1 MAYSPTNATTN
12 DHEFFSSVFPD
23 PCRRSFS
30 GGGMMRLDFIPGTL
44 CDQRLWSKLVPLLP
58 ADLAASHVPLFK
70 ARTRA
75 QMQALIA
82 ARTAPVAHI
91 VAFSMGAYLALE
103 HALQHP
109 DRVAS
114 LVLIASSARGLRAEE
129 KERRLRSMAA
139 LERHAF
145 AGTSASQLRSFL
157 LPAHL
162 DDPSIAGV
170 IQRMSLDLGKE
181 TMLAQFAASMERS
194 DLVERLQE
202 LRCPV
207 LIVGSQDDAMVRAA
221 DLRAMAE
228 RIRGA
233 QLAIL
238 SESGHMIPLETPE
251 ALRDA
256 LCGFYDGVV
265 CANR

>member
-1 MAYSPTNATTN
+1 MI
-12 DHEFFSSVFPD
+12 
-23 PCRRSFS
+23 
-30 GGGMMRLDFIPGTL
+30 RLDLIPGTL
-44 CDQRLWSKLVPLLP
+44 CDQRLWGKLVPLLP
-58 ADLAASHVPLFK
+58 AGLEASHVPLFK

-75 QMQALIA
+75 QMHSLIA
-82 ARTAPVAHI
+82 ARTAPAAHI

-103 HALQHP
+103 HALAHP

-114 LVLIASSARGLRAEE
+114 LVLISNSARGLRPEE
-129 KERRLRSMAA
+129 KERRQRSMAV
-139 LERHAF
+139 LEKHAF
-145 AGTSASQLRSFL
+145 AGTTPSQLRSFV

-170 IQRMSLDLGKE
+170 ILQMSLDLGKE

-194 DLVERLQE
+194 DLMARLPE

-207 LIVGSQDDAMVRAA
+207 MIVGSEEDAMVSAA

-228 RIRGA
+228 QVPGAKLGIIRG
-233 QLAIL
+233 
-238 SESGHMIPLETPE
+238 SGHMIPLEAPE

-256 LCGFYDGVV
+256 LVAFYSGVPSV
-265 CANR
+265 PADRRAAMTSPSSQS